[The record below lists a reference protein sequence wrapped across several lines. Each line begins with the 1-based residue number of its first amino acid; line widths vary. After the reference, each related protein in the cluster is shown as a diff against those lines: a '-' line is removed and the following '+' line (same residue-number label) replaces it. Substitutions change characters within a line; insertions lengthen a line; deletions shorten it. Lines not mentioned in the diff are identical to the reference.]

1 MSELEE
7 YFDDLKKEVNI
18 CYNIANAARVKG
30 LDPVDSVECPL
41 ALTMAERAV
50 NLVKTIYP
58 KLNVLKVSDRILEL
72 EAEYGK
78 LDVTVAFVIAR
89 EIAEGGFG
97 KFESELERIDIG
109 IRVGFAYMTLGVVA
123 SPIEGYTGLKLGSRR
138 SVVGSRKNSTQNCDT
153 SGAALRVEAK
163 NDKKDK
169 YFIASFSGPIR
180 SAGTTATCLVLMLID
195 YLRDSFGYAKYDAS
209 EVEVRRY
216 IQENKDYHERVS
228 NLAYFPTEEEMR
240 FLAERLPIQI
250 DGDPTERLE
259 VSNFRDLA
267 RVETNYIRGGMCLI
281 FSEGLAQKAEKAL
294 GRLESCRKNGLDCN
308 GFDWLKD
315 YVVLHK
321 KRASGS
327 KDMVATYIKDI
338 VAGRPVYGHPGRS
351 GGFRFRYGRSRTSGF
366 SGVSVHPATMGITG
380 GFLSNGTQLRLE
392 KPTKACIITSCDSID
407 GPIVK
412 LKNGSVRKLE
422 KYDEALKLYSS
433 GEVEEIVYLGDI
445 LFPVG
450 DIIDRNFD
458 LIIPGYVEEWWEAEL
473 DTIQSGVGDSIKNHG
488 TSAHDFLWKLKDV
501 DLDLAVKLSEEFK
514 IPLHPEFIFYWSQIS
529 NEEFIGLLRWLN
541 GSEIRGDKLVLNWEK
556 GNRERFGFGKRAL
569 EILGVRHE
577 VVLDNVV
584 VSEDARSLLF
594 NLGKKEVYKGEVLEF
609 KVDEVDDRKVL
620 DIVNE
625 LCDFEIKDKAGTFI
639 GARMGRP
646 EKAKLRKLVGSP
658 NSLFPVG
665 DSGGRLRSFQDA
677 VEKGFVKGDFPVY
690 RCECGVE
697 GIFERCESC
706 GGNCKKLGFCKSCGE
721 VKDGNCKL
729 HGDVVGSYVRKV
741 DIGKYFKKAVLD
753 LGFEDFEVPPL
764 VKGVKR
770 LSSESKIPENLAK
783 GILRAKHNLSVNK
796 DGTVRYDAIEIPL
809 THFRA
814 REIGVSVEKIRE
826 IGYLEDIKGDDLV
839 SADQVLELR
848 PHDIVLPSCL
858 ILGEERADRVF
869 QRIGNFI
876 DDELER
882 VYGLDR
888 FYNFE
893 NRDDLI
899 GVQVVCMA
907 PHNCAGVIGRIIGF
921 SNIQGLLA
929 SPFMHAAMRRDCF
942 DYNTFISVNENG
954 RWKNIKIGEMV
965 EGMTFGKV
973 VDGFGTEEFET
984 ESCKTI
990 GFDKE
995 MRDVGINNFTKHKE
1009 RGMFRIKTA
1018 LGKEISV
1025 SENHKFLVNGKKKLM
1040 GDLKIG
1046 DKLPLPYN
1054 IEIKSEDKSEVNL
1067 LEELRGENLMV
1078 RGIRGIVEI
1087 IDVREILVNLNI
1099 SGKQFLNF
1107 KNRDSYPSEFVFA
1120 LNKEVQRE
1128 ICRVGRLSVKRDN
1141 IEVPIIVKLSDEL
1154 LEVVGLYIAEGFS
1167 RSVVDKKG
1175 LNQVDIASIDEDL
1188 KIFIRRVIFEHFKL
1202 KSVKSE
1208 DTRVMFSSR
1217 ILYLFFTRI
1226 FGCGSI
1232 AREKRISSDFLDLPL
1247 DRLACILRGYFEGD
1261 GSVSLSDRR
1270 VSCDSVSEGL
1280 LFDLEFCLGRFGI
1293 FLKKYKYKKKPG
1305 PKIREF
1311 YIKKKREVPEFEIT
1325 KGIIGSDFVSK
1336 FERIGFLSKRKQKI
1350 LNFHLGREGRGMRID
1365 FDENFVYDPVVDIEY
1380 IGERESYCLNINT
1393 KEHLVSAN
1401 SIVSFQCDGD
1411 EAAVMLLMDV
1421 LLNFSK
1427 EFLPSHRGGRQDA
1440 PLVLNARIRAGEVD
1454 DQILFFEAGGKY
1466 PLELYE
1472 AAERGEHS
1480 SMIRGKIDLIG
1491 DRLKRGEAGFVGNGF
1506 SHDSC
1511 DINFGN
1517 NNGIYK
1523 SLPTMK
1529 EKVSAQMALVG
1540 VLRGVDED
1548 DVARLVLERHFIR
1561 DIRGNLRKFMKQGFR
1576 CSSCNEKFRRPPLV
1590 GVCTKC
1596 KGKLIFT
1603 ISEGSVRKYVEP
1615 AMELVRDYK
1624 ISSYTKES
1632 MELIGDYIER
1642 IFGKGEEQ
1650 VMLGV

>member
-1 MSELEE
+1 MGELES
-7 YFDDLKKEVNI
+7 YFVDLKNRVDVAYGVAEV
-18 CYNIANAARVKG
+18 ARKKG
-30 LDPVDSVECPL
+30 LDPVDKVECPL

-72 EAEYGK
+72 EREYGK

-123 SPIEGYTGLKLGSRR
+123 SPIEGYTGLKLG
-138 SVVGSRKNSTQNCDT
+138 KT
-153 SGAALRVEAK
+153 
-163 NDKKDK
+163 KDGK
-169 YFIASFSGPIR
+169 DYFIASFSGPIR

-259 VSNFRDLA
+259 VSNFRDLD

-294 GRLESCRKNGLDCN
+294 GRLKGVRENLGNGQWAIGD

-327 KDMVATYIKDI
+327 KDVVATYIKDI

-392 KPTKACIITSCDSID
+392 KPTKACIVTSCDSID

-422 KYDEALKLYSS
+422 EYGEVLKLYSS

-458 LIIPGYVEEWWEAEL
+458 LIVPGYVEEWWQAEL
-473 DTIQSGVGDSIKNHG
+473 DTIRSGVGIRESGVGDSIKNHG
-488 TSAHDFLWKLKDV
+488 TSTHDFSWKLENI

-514 IPLHPEFIFYWSQIS
+514 IPLHPGFIFYWSQIS
-529 NEEFIGLLRWLN
+529 NEEFVGLLRWLN
-541 GSEIRGDKLVLNWEK
+541 GAEIRGDKLVLNWEK
-556 GNRERFGFGKRAL
+556 GNRERFSFGKRAL
-569 EILGVRHE
+569 EILGIRHE

-584 VSEDARSLLF
+584 VSEDARALLF
-594 NLGKKEVYKGEVLEF
+594 NLGKKEIYNGEVLEF
-609 KVDEVDDRKVL
+609 KVDEIDERKVL

-690 RCECGVE
+690 RCDHCPKSEVGSRSSVDMTLVSPKSE
-697 GIFERCESC
+697 EEEYGIFERCESC
-706 GGNCKKLGFCKSCGE
+706 GVNCKKLGFCKSCGE
-721 VKDGNCKL
+721 VKDGNCRL

-809 THFRA
+809 THFRP

-826 IGYLEDIKGDDLV
+826 IGYLEDINGDDLV
-839 SADQVLELR
+839 SDDQVLELR
-848 PHDIVLPSCL
+848 PHDIVLPNCL

-893 NRDDLI
+893 SRDDLI

-929 SPFMHAAMRRDCF
+929 SPFMHAAMRRD
-942 DYNTFISVNENG
+942 
-954 RWKNIKIGEMV
+954 
-965 EGMTFGKV
+965 
-973 VDGFGTEEFET
+973 
-984 ESCKTI
+984 
-990 GFDKE
+990 
-995 MRDVGINNFTKHKE
+995 
-1009 RGMFRIKTA
+1009 
-1018 LGKEISV
+1018 
-1025 SENHKFLVNGKKKLM
+1025 
-1040 GDLKIG
+1040 
-1046 DKLPLPYN
+1046 
-1054 IEIKSEDKSEVNL
+1054 
-1067 LEELRGENLMV
+1067 
-1078 RGIRGIVEI
+1078 
-1087 IDVREILVNLNI
+1087 
-1099 SGKQFLNF
+1099 
-1107 KNRDSYPSEFVFA
+1107 
-1120 LNKEVQRE
+1120 
-1128 ICRVGRLSVKRDN
+1128 
-1141 IEVPIIVKLSDEL
+1141 
-1154 LEVVGLYIAEGFS
+1154 
-1167 RSVVDKKG
+1167 
-1175 LNQVDIASIDEDL
+1175 
-1188 KIFIRRVIFEHFKL
+1188 
-1202 KSVKSE
+1202 
-1208 DTRVMFSSR
+1208 
-1217 ILYLFFTRI
+1217 
-1226 FGCGSI
+1226 
-1232 AREKRISSDFLDLPL
+1232 
-1247 DRLACILRGYFEGD
+1247 
-1261 GSVSLSDRR
+1261 
-1270 VSCDSVSEGL
+1270 
-1280 LFDLEFCLGRFGI
+1280 
-1293 FLKKYKYKKKPG
+1293 
-1305 PKIREF
+1305 
-1311 YIKKKREVPEFEIT
+1311 
-1325 KGIIGSDFVSK
+1325 
-1336 FERIGFLSKRKQKI
+1336 
-1350 LNFHLGREGRGMRID
+1350 
-1365 FDENFVYDPVVDIEY
+1365 
-1380 IGERESYCLNINT
+1380 
-1393 KEHLVSAN
+1393 
-1401 SIVSFQCDGD
+1401 CDGD

-1480 SMIRGKIDLIG
+1480 SVVRDKIELIG
-1491 DRLKRGEAGFVGNGF
+1491 DLLKQGEEGFVGNGF

-1517 NNGIYK
+1517 NNGVYK

-1529 EKVSAQMALVG
+1529 EKVAAQMALVG
-1540 VLRGVDED
+1540 VLRSVDAD

-1561 DIRGNLRKFMKQGFR
+1561 DIKGNLRKFMKQGFR

-1650 VMLGV
+1650 VTL